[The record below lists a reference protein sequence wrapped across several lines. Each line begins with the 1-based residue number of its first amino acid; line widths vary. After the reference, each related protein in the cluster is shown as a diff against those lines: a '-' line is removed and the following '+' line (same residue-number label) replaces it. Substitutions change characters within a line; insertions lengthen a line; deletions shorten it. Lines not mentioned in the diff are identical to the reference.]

1 MNPSSKH
8 NNYLADV
15 EKEPLWNSEMERH
28 QTKPEDLDKG
38 AGRRF
43 PIGDHD
49 KPREA
54 GPSYCSVGQNALRG
68 IAILLIL
75 LTTMLVTAR
84 MERDLQRKELAEL
97 SNANHGA
104 TLEEFVANVRG
115 EGEVCYA
122 LFDDDG
128 NKLFEYMEDYY
139 GLGMYEQPDW
149 PDAEKLFGLA
159 KCAQISTEI
168 HWHPQSVPTSILDDI
183 YVSAQVKSKQLII
196 MDYNRTHYFRPRPDG
211 WPEVAEMLNFQRW
224 NSRNPFGSILDR
236 NYFEEMLEH
245 FDIQH
250 EVLLV
255 E

>member
-1 MNPSSKH
+1 MNPSSKR

-15 EKEPLWNSEMERH
+15 EKELLRNSEMEQH
-28 QTKPEDLDKG
+28 QTKPEDLDEE

-43 PIGDHD
+43 PIGDHS

-54 GPSYCSVGQNALRG
+54 GLLYCSVGQNALRG

-115 EGEVCYA
+115 ESEVCYA
-122 LFDDDG
+122 LFDGDG

-149 PDAEKLFGLA
+149 PDAEMFFSLA
-159 KCAQISTEI
+159 ESAEVSTEV
-168 HWHPQSVPTSILDDI
+168 HWHPGLIPTSFGEDV
-183 YVSAQVKSKQLII
+183 YVSAQMKSKQLII
-196 MDYNRTHYFRPRPDG
+196 IEHDKIHYFTPGSNG

-224 NSRNPFGSILDR
+224 NMRNPFSIVPGRD
-236 NYFEEMLEH
+236 YFGEMLEN
-245 FDIQH
+245 FSIQH
-250 EVLLV
+250 KIVLV
-255 E
+255 K